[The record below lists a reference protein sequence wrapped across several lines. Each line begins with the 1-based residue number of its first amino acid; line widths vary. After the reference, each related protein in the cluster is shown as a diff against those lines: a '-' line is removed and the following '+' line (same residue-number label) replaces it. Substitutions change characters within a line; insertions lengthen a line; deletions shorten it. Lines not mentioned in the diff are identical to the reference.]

1 MSEKRFVFGTIASV
15 IWLVVWGFLLSRFEL
30 PSQLNLWGD
39 FLAGLFAPLA
49 FLWLVL
55 GYLQQGDELR
65 QSTKA
70 LELQAQEL
78 KNSVEQQGRLVAVS
92 QQQLTKEIE
101 ALNEER
107 TLRREA
113 ARPKFV
119 PQSSGSVTSGGITTY
134 KMKIVNVG
142 NVATSFRMQFAPPLE
157 RPKIHN
163 LALVSRDDVLPV
175 DLRFAADESSLA
187 TIHYIDADGIP
198 GEIQF
203 TIALDARKRLVIGEV
218 QRIA

>member
-1 MSEKRFVFGTIASV
+1 MFRFK
-15 IWLVVWGFLLSRFEL
+15 L
-30 PSQLNLWGD
+30 PSELNLWGD

-65 QSTKA
+65 QSTQA
-70 LELQAQEL
+70 LELQAKEL

-92 QQQLTKEIE
+92 RQQLTHEIE
-101 ALNEER
+101 SLNEER

-119 PQSSGSVTSGGITTY
+119 PQSSGAETSGGVTTY
-134 KMKIVNVG
+134 RMKIVNVG
-142 NVATSFRMQFAPPLE
+142 NVATSFRMQFVPPLE
-157 RPKIHN
+157 RPKRHN
-163 LALVSRDDVLPV
+163 LALVSRDEVLSI
-175 DLRFAADESSLA
+175 DLRFAAVESSLA
-187 TIHYIDADGIP
+187 TILYIDADGIP

-203 TIALDARKRLVIGEV
+203 TIDLDGKKRLVIGDV
-218 QRIA
+218 RRIA